1 MDIKNLNS
9 SVSVSGQ
16 IGPEDVSFLADQGVK
31 IIVCNRPDNEQSD
44 QPTFNEIRKRAEQL
58 NLRAFQIAFSGGQ
71 MHETHVNQ
79 FCELLKQGEKI
90 HAYCR
95 TGNRSNN
102 LWQRSQELLANT
114 SKADVNSNFGA
125 PAIKRF
131 DVVIVGAGSAGIAC
145 AASLLKR
152 DNTLSVAI
160 VDAAKHHYYQPGWT
174 MVSGGVFSVESTVR
188 KTEDLIPSKVKQW
201 IPRAVAGFEP
211 ENNRVILD
219 NDERLSYE
227 HLVVAPGLKINWSG
241 IEGLDESLGKNGVTS
256 NYSYKTAPYTRQL
269 VTSLNQGKAL
279 FTQPPMPIKCAG
291 APQKA
296 MYLACSHWHK
306 QHKINNIDTHFY
318 NSGAVLFGV
327 QAYVPALESYVQ
339 KYAIQTHFQHTL
351 VKINGA
357 DKIATFKVVDS
368 QGNEHFQESDFDM
381 IHVTPPQQ
389 APDFIQKSPL
399 ADDSGW
405 LDVDQFT
412 LQHTRYANIWG
423 AGDVINAPNAK
434 TMAAARK
441 QVPVIAHNIIQTRKG
456 AAINAHYDGYGS
468 CPLTVEDGKIVMAEF
483 GYGGKLLHTF
493 PNWIING
500 TQPSRLAWYIKA
512 DFLPAFYWRGMLRGH
527 EWLVKP
533 NTAKP

>member
-1 MDIKNLNS
+1 MPPNTIITNRA
-9 SVSVSGQ
+9 
-16 IGPEDVSFLADQGVK
+16 GP
-31 IIVCNRPDNEQSD
+31 
-44 QPTFNEIRKRAEQL
+44 
-58 NLRAFQIAFSGGQ
+58 
-71 MHETHVNQ
+71 
-79 FCELLKQGEKI
+79 
-90 HAYCR
+90 
-95 TGNRSNN
+95 
-102 LWQRSQELLANT
+102 W
-114 SKADVNSNFGA
+114 
-125 PAIKRF
+125 
-131 DVVIVGAGSAGIAC
+131 
-145 AASLLKR
+145 
-152 DNTLSVAI
+152 SVA
-160 VDAAKHHYYQPGWT
+160 D
-174 MVSGGVFSVESTVR
+174 
-188 KTEDLIPSKVKQW
+188 
-201 IPRAVAGFEP
+201 
-211 ENNRVILD
+211 NRVILD

-269 VTSLNQGKAL
+269 VTS
-279 FTQPPMPIKCAG
+279 
-291 APQKA
+291 
-296 MYLACSHWHK
+296 
-306 QHKINNIDTHFY
+306 
-318 NSGAVLFGV
+318 AVLFGV